1 MVTLVISLGFT
12 VEYLVRVISNRG
24 LKDVDGVVVFSVYGK
39 DEFSKKRSDETLR
52 YAEDYLNKVGV
63 KNYILK
69 YVNVDVPFEEI
80 LSQINDVLHPYI
92 EIEFHLI
99 GGMRVLLLSLYYYAM
114 LCNLVKKKVKMTLYT
129 EDFASSYEPPLN
141 LPEIPESR
149 EALEIV
155 RLLNRE
161 GEMKLSDIA
170 KKLGKSEST
179 ISKQLDLLDG
189 LIECRKIQNKKMC
202 KLSPMGKILI
212 TMW

>member
-1 MVTLVISLGFT
+1 
-12 VEYLVRVISNRG
+12 
-24 LKDVDGVVVFSVYGK
+24 
-39 DEFSKKRSDETLR
+39 
-52 YAEDYLNKVGV
+52 V

-69 YVNVDVPFEEI
+69 YVNVDVPFEVI

-99 GGMRVLLLSLYYYAM
+99 GGMRVLLLSIYYYAM

-129 EDFASSYEPPLN
+129 EDFANSYEPPLN

>member
-1 MVTLVISLGFT
+1 M
-12 VEYLVRVISNRG
+12 EYLVRVISNRG

-129 EDFASSYEPPLN
+129 EDFANSYEPPLN

>member
-129 EDFASSYEPPLN
+129 EDFANSYEPPLN